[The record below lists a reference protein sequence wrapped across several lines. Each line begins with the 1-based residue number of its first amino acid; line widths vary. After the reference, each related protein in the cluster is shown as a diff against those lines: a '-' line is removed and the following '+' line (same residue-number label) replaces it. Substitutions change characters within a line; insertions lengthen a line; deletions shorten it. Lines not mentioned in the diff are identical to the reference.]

1 MTVNDYD
8 NDRDIDLATS
18 GWLKKLK
25 PDDPSED
32 FSRKVMDSVYAL
44 QTQQKEGHFNFWWLL
59 LLLPV
64 FAAGGWYLSAYTTF
78 TGQVNDFW
86 MTIRDYYY
94 SLNSGVG
101 DFFIQLKKVSI
112 SPFII
117 LIFLAALSLLLIED
131 IFSKNRNKQNSE
143 VLKY

>member
-1 MTVNDYD
+1 MTEQEK
-8 NDRDIDLATS
+8 DIDMITS
-18 GWLKKLK
+18 GWLKKLQ
-25 PDDPSED
+25 PEDPSEE

-44 QTQQKEGHFNFWWLL
+44 RGQKQENHISLWWLL

-64 FAAGGWYLSAYTTF
+64 LAAGVWYLYNYTTF
-78 TGQVNDFW
+78 MDQVNGSW
-86 MTIRDYYY
+86 MNIRNYYN
-94 SLNSGVG
+94 SLNSNVG
-101 DFFIQLKKVSI
+101 DFFLHMKKVTI
-112 SPFII
+112 SPFVI